1 MSAMPELIRPQKS
14 DLPALKTLYLD
25 CFDESKAA
33 AEVMFGSVL
42 DVSCAYAAVT
52 SGEIVSALY
61 LLPCEIALDGKTA
74 KAHYL
79 MGACTAHEYRGRG
92 IMKELIA
99 YALDDAKRRGDVFS
113 ILEPASESLY
123 DYYAKIGYKEA
134 FHSSVTDCDIDRIG
148 KMSKKSL
155 EACHLTKSSFDIYAL
170 DDAKRRGDVFSILE
184 PASESLYDYYAKIG
198 YKGAFHSS
206 VTDCDIDRIGKMS
219 KKSLETCHL
228 TKSSFDIWQS
238 LRFNICMSIRGS
250 VLWHSP
256 HLSACAAV
264 NKCYGGGVL
273 GCEHGYAFYTADE
286 YGIFVDE
293 LVCLPE
299 YADSF
304 LCLLGKSLG
313 VSHLSVRCPSFVKG
327 GRSIK
332 MGMALSLDGKTEVD
346 FDYNA
351 YLGLSFD

>member
-52 SGEIVSALY
+52 CGEIVSALY

-155 EACHLTKSSFDIYAL
+155 E
-170 DDAKRRGDVFSILE
+170 
-184 PASESLYDYYAKIG
+184 
-198 YKGAFHSS
+198 
-206 VTDCDIDRIGKMS
+206 
-219 KKSLETCHL
+219 TCHL

-286 YGIFVDE
+286 YGVFVDE